1 MIAAAALL
9 SVLAAG
15 CSGSK
20 LPRIGVALYRVD
32 DAFISSARR
41 AMEAQAQGKARLSI
55 VDGQNQER
63 IQAAQLEA
71 MVSDK
76 ADAIIVNPVDRS
88 TSGPIVFRAKSS
100 NVPIVFFNREPSDVA
115 VKSWDRA
122 FYVGARTEEA
132 NGIQAEILVDYCAS
146 SPKADRDGDGY
157 VEYVVLRGEKNAL
170 IAEARDAA
178 RQQVLD
184 ASGTAFRKAADEV
197 ANWSRAEAQQKMS
210 ALIQAR
216 GKDIEAV
223 LCDNDEMALGAA
235 AAFKI
240 AGYFKGSS
248 DFIPIIGIDATAF
261 ALEAIGDGSLLG
273 TVRGDA
279 AAQGRIAFSLA
290 YDLATGRDV
299 SGWSLMDGHYL
310 YIPYQKVTRA
320 NAAEFK

>member
-9 SVLAAG
+9 SILAPG

-32 DAFISSARR
+32 DAFISTARR

-71 MVSDK
+71 MAADK

-88 TSGPIVFRAKSS
+88 TSVPIVFRAKSS
-100 NVPIVFFNREPSDVA
+100 NVPIVFFNREPSEVA

-122 FYVGARTEEA
+122 FYVGAKTEEA
-132 NGIQAEILVDYCAS
+132 NGIQAEILADYCATS
-146 SPKADRDGDGY
+146 AKADRDGDGA

-178 RQQVLD
+178 RDKVLA
-184 ASGTAFRKAADEV
+184 ASGIAFAKIADEV
-197 ANWSRAEAQQKMS
+197 ANWSRAEAQQKMT
-210 ALIQAR
+210 ALIQDR

-223 LCDNDEMALGAA
+223 LCDNDEMALGAI
-235 AAFKI
+235 AAFRM
-240 AGYFKGSS
+240 AGYLRGGTGY
-248 DFIPIIGIDATAF
+248 IPIVGIDATAF

-273 TVRGDA
+273 TVRCDA
-279 AAQGRIAFSLA
+279 AGQGRIAFSLA
-290 YDLATGRDV
+290 YDLATGRDL
-299 SGWSLMDGHYL
+299 SGWSLQDGHYL